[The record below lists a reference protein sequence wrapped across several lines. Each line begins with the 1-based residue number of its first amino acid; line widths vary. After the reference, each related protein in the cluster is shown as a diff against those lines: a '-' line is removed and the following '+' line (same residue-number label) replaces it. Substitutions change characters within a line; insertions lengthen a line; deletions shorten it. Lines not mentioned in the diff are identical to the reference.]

1 LRDAVFQQFRPPST
15 PPTDA
20 TPHLVPA
27 VWTDFFA
34 DLTHSG
40 WVNHPLTVTQYN
52 ILQAWRNGNFLND
65 WVGPPS
71 PGTTVTPDGLTRAA
85 LQNCSGGPFFPGIE
99 TSFLTRDQYPYVEPF
114 RLDWKQLKAG
124 DLTKQN
130 AIPWQTDF
138 NDCQFQAPLS
148 WWPAARPDDVFTA
161 TSNNYVSW
169 DRGVKSPAAMVTLWS
184 GLGFLVQSGNA
195 VIEIDRTL

>member
-1 LRDAVFQQFRPPST
+1 
-15 PPTDA
+15 
-20 TPHLVPA
+20 
-27 VWTDFFA
+27 
-34 DLTHSG
+34 
-40 WVNHPLTVTQYN
+40 
-52 ILQAWRNGNFLND
+52 
-65 WVGPPS
+65 
-71 PGTTVTPDGLTRAA
+71 
-85 LQNCSGGPFFPGIE
+85 
-99 TSFLTRDQYPYVEPF
+99 VEPF